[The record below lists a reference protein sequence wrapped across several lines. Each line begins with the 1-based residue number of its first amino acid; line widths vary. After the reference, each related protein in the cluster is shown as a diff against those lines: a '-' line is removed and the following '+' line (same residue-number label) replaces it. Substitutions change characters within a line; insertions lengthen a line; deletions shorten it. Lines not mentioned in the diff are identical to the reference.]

1 MENNSGLTFDLDD
14 MTIEDEKVIYLL
26 NWLCDEFGTENV
38 WYRISSSG
46 DGLHVMIGE
55 LVISNITGIPELNP
69 ILLSTEEQMKYRTQ
83 VEFVVGGVCLFAR
96 GKSSSRRAFRAE
108 FLISNIM
115 YIISTRLLF
124 FTIFSKPWRW
134 RTRGSAGRART
145 PSRLARF
152 EAWHPRRVVT
162 AHPPRACD

>member
-14 MTIEDEKVIYLL
+14 MTIEDEKVIHLL

-69 ILLSTEEQMKYRTQ
+69 ILLSTEKQMKYRTQ
-83 VEFVVGGVCLFAR
+83 VELECRGRRISDSYRKQVGMR
-96 GKSSSRRAFRAE
+96 TSRIFKTKNGNNSGDWVKWV
-108 FLISNIM
+108 SN
-115 YIISTRLLF
+115 
-124 FTIFSKPWRW
+124 
-134 RTRGSAGRART
+134 
-145 PSRLARF
+145 
-152 EAWHPRRVVT
+152 
-162 AHPPRACD
+162 

>member
-83 VEFVVGGVCLFAR
+83 VELECRGRRISDSYRKQVGMR
-96 GKSSSRRAFRAE
+96 TSRIFKTKNGNNSGDWVKWV
-108 FLISNIM
+108 SN
-115 YIISTRLLF
+115 
-124 FTIFSKPWRW
+124 
-134 RTRGSAGRART
+134 
-145 PSRLARF
+145 
-152 EAWHPRRVVT
+152 
-162 AHPPRACD
+162 